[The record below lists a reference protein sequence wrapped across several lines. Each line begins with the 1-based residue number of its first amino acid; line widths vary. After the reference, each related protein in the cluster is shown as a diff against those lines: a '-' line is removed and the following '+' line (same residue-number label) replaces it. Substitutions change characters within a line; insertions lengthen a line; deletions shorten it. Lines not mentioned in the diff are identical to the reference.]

1 MNQLSAYDKINDAKG
16 IDLFGNAIC
25 RSGMFGCES
34 KEAGMIFALQ
44 CMAENKPP
52 LEMAKNYH
60 LVKGKLTKR
69 ADAMLAD
76 FRRAGGK
83 VTWDDLKNEAV
94 QSAVFDFEGN
104 KIKGSFSMD
113 DAQRAGLVRKGSAW
127 DKTPAAMLRARC
139 ISETL
144 RAIAPEIVQG
154 VYVPEEIDIA
164 EASPIAEAKK
174 PKKPKKPKKLEEP
187 ATDVDAIEV
196 ENMAQRPHLE
206 SLIAENDLEYRT
218 NLYWTNKG
226 NIDLDLDQ
234 TWRDLPQNIQA
245 KMEIGFDAFRKA
257 VSK

>member
-1 MNQLSAYDKINDAKG
+1 MSQIAAYNKINDAEG
-16 IDLFGNAIC
+16 LAMFGNAIC

-34 KEAGMIFALQ
+34 KEAGIIFALQ

-83 VTWDDLKNEAV
+83 VYWSDLKNAEI
-94 QSAVFDFEGN
+94 QSAVFEFEN
-104 KIKGSFSMD
+104 QNTKASFSMD
-113 DAQRAGLVRKGSAW
+113 DARRAGLVKAGSAW

-154 VYVPEEIDIA
+154 VYVPEEIDVANPVVEIV
-164 EASPIAEAKK
+164 EELTPVDSVDSV
-174 PKKPKKPKKLEEP
+174 LE
-187 ATDVDAIEV
+187 IV
-196 ENMAQRPHLE
+196 EDEGQRPYLE
-206 SLIAENDLEYRT
+206 SLIRQADMEKKANH
-218 NLYWTNKG
+218 YWTVKG
-226 NIDLDLDQ
+226 KIDIDLDQ
-234 TWRDLPQNIQA
+234 TWRDLPDSLQQR
-245 KMEIGFDAFRKA
+245 MEIDFPAFLKA
-257 VSK
+257 VAK